1 MLRIVV
7 FCVGLVI
14 ALQAAFAADAY
25 EDCVLER
32 DRDRAIHG
40 CTAII
45 KLDPKFAFAYYNRGR
60 AFEAKGNRDRA
71 IADYNKAIKLEPK
84 YAPAKEGLKRLGASP

>member
-14 ALQAAFAADAY
+14 ALQAASAADAL
-25 EDCVLER
+25 EDCVQVQ
-32 DRDRAIHG
+32 DRERAIRG

-45 KLDPKFAFAYYNRGR
+45 RLDPKFAFAYYNRGR
-60 AFEAKGNRDRA
+60 AFEAKGNHDRA
-71 IADYNKAIKLEPK
+71 IADYNKAIKLDPN

>member
-7 FCVGLVI
+7 FCLGLMI
-14 ALQAAFAADAY
+14 ALPAAFASDAY
-25 EDCVLER
+25 EDCVQVQ

-71 IADYNKAIKLEPK
+71 MADYNKAIKLEPK
-84 YAPAKEGLKRLGASP
+84 YAPAKEGLKRLGTSP